1 LWCWPLDAGPISPDM
16 RDLARR
22 LTRAIGT
29 IAVIAGAAAGCAT
42 TGTARPSPF
51 PGAPAPPSSAP
62 VTRRPAEPREPAREP
77 GKINPG
83 AAAPVASSLPE
94 TSSGIL
100 QTALGLRGIPYR
112 EAGTDPQS
120 GFDCSGFVQYVF
132 RQHHVSLP
140 RTVAEQFVIGHR
152 IPVPD
157 LVAGDLVFFPTVRP
171 GASHVGIALGDGTF
185 VHARVSGGVIRIDR
199 LNTPYWQSRVIG
211 GTRVPSADVR

>member
-1 LWCWPLDAGPISPDM
+1 M
-16 RDLARR
+16 RGLARR
-22 LTRAIGT
+22 LTLATGT

-51 PGAPAPPSSAP
+51 PGAPVPPSSAP
-62 VTRRPAEPREPAREP
+62 VPGRPAAPTEPGREPTREP
-77 GKINPG
+77 TAINPSG
-83 AAAPVASSLPE
+83 VATAVSALPE

-112 EAGTDPQS
+112 EAGTDPQT

-152 IPVPD
+152 VPVRD
-157 LVAGDLVFFPTVRP
+157 LAAGDLVFFTTVRP

-185 VHARVSGGVIRIDR
+185 VHAPVSGGVIRIDR
-199 LNTPYWQSRVIG
+199 LNTPYWQSRVLG
-211 GTRVPSADVR
+211 GTRVEPGNVR